1 MSILE
6 SIISYKKEE
15 VQKRKLT
22 LPLERI
28 KHENFPNP
36 RDFKSA
42 FEKKT
47 ISIIAEIKRMSPS
60 AGMIREDFN
69 HVQIA
74 KIYEENGASAVSV
87 LTDNKFFGGT
97 NDYLIEIKKEIN
109 LPVLRKEFVI
119 DEYQIYESRWLGA
132 DAVLLIARI
141 LTHDEIDRFIS
152 LAKELGMACLVEV
165 HTPSELKDVLS
176 TSSEIV
182 GINNRNLDT
191 LAVGIKTSL
200 ELKRLVPKGYIT
212 VSESGIKNRGDVLR
226 LQKSGFDGVL
236 VGETLM
242 RTKKIGDKLKELS
255 GRNSE
260 GP

>member
-15 VQKRKLT
+15 VQKRKVT
-22 LPLERI
+22 LPLEEL
-28 KHENFPNP
+28 KHENSPNP

-42 FEKKT
+42 LEKES

-69 HVQIA
+69 HLQIA

-97 NDYLIEIKKEIN
+97 DDYLIEIKKEIN

-132 DAVLLIARI
+132 DAILLIARI
-141 LTHDEIDRFIS
+141 LTRDEIDRFIS

-165 HTPSELKDVLS
+165 HTLSELKDVLS

-191 LAVGIKTSL
+191 LAVDIKTSL
-200 ELKRLVPKGYIT
+200 ELKRLVPNGYIT
-212 VSESGIKNRGDVLR
+212 VSESGIKNRGDVLK
-226 LQKSGFDGVL
+226 LQRSGFDGVL

-242 RTKKIGDKLKELS
+242 RTKKIGDKLKELLGRS
-255 GRNSE
+255 GE
-260 GP
+260 GL